1 MTRRRWIVIGL
12 AGTLVVVLG
21 CGLLAAVF
29 SRVTGPLPAATPI
42 PPRTVAVLVA
52 SHDLPVRSLLQP
64 ADLTLIDVPVQLAP
78 LEALSDPEAAVGRIT
93 MIPLVT
99 GETVAAHHLA
109 DPTNYTHDL
118 AFVIDDDQVLMAFP
132 STDLMSRLNL
142 LQPGDVVDILA
153 SLEQSVLPGPAAEAE
168 GASQAALFTF
178 SAMQQVEISAVVVD
192 VVSARR
198 SGATSSS
205 AVRVGASEVELQPQ
219 PTPTPQ
225 PSDLEP
231 QALLI
236 ALDPQDAL
244 VLKHIKDAGG
254 VIDIVLRAP
263 TATVRF
269 ELNPVMADYLR
280 DRFEL
285 VITR

>member
-1 MTRRRWIVIGL
+1 
-12 AGTLVVVLG
+12 
-21 CGLLAAVF
+21 
-29 SRVTGPLPAATPI
+29 
-42 PPRTVAVLVA
+42 
-52 SHDLPVRSLLQP
+52 
-64 ADLTLIDVPVQLAP
+64 
-78 LEALSDPEAAVGRIT
+78 

-132 STDLMSRLNL
+132 STDLMSRLNI
-142 LQPGDVVDILA
+142 LQPGDVVDILV
-153 SLEQSVLPGPAAEAE
+153 SLQQSVLPGPAGDAE
-168 GASQAALFTF
+168 GALESALFTF
-178 SAMQQVEISAVVVD
+178 SAMQQIEISAVVVD

-205 AVRVGASEVELQPQ
+205 AVRVGEVEVQLQ

-225 PSDLEP
+225 PADVEP

-244 VLKHIKDAGG
+244 VLKHIIDAGG

-269 ELNPVMADYLR
+269 ELSPVMAEYLR

>member
-12 AGTLVVVLG
+12 VGTLVVILG
-21 CGLLAAVF
+21 GGLLAAVI
-29 SRVTGPLPAATPI
+29 SRIAGPLPAATPI
-42 PPRTVAVLVA
+42 PPRTVGVVVA
-52 SHDLPVRSLLQP
+52 THDILVRSLLQP

-78 LEALSDPEAAVGRIT
+78 LEALSDLEAAVGRIT

-142 LQPGDVVDILA
+142 LQPGDVVDILV
-153 SLEQSVLPGPAAEAE
+153 SLQQSVLPGPAGDAE
-168 GASQAALFTF
+168 GALESALFTF
-178 SAMQQVEISAVVVD
+178 SAMQQIEISAVVVD

-205 AVRVGASEVELQPQ
+205 AVRVGEGEVEVQLQ

-225 PSDLEP
+225 PADVEP

-244 VLKHIKDAGG
+244 VLKHIIDAGG

-269 ELNPVMADYLR
+269 ELSPVMAEYLR

-285 VITR
+285 VIAR